1 MVATLPIYN
10 SIQDQEPSKVYT
22 CYRTTITINEKL
34 EELTEETNAIHQQIN
49 ELMAAISKKTPP
61 DEVKKIKE
69 AAKPLEEK
77 ASQLTYESILLFFP
91 EFTEEEFKKLDPYD
105 YQTFVMQIGEMRS
118 KIYTRTIKN

>member
-22 CYRTTITINEKL
+22 CYRTTVTINEKL
-34 EELTEETNAIHQQIN
+34 EELTEETNAIHQQIK
-49 ELMAAISKKTPP
+49 ELTAAITEETPA

-91 EFTEEEFKKLDPYD
+91 EFTAEEFQKLDPYD
-105 YQTFVMQIGEMRS
+105 YQSFVIQISEMRK
-118 KIYTRTIKN
+118 KIYSRTIKN

>member
-22 CYRTTITINEKL
+22 CYRTTVTINEKL
-34 EELTEETNAIHQQIN
+34 EELTEETNAIHQQIK
-49 ELMAAISKKTPP
+49 ELTAAITEETPA

-91 EFTEEEFKKLDPYD
+91 EFTEEEFQKLDPYD
-105 YQTFVMQIGEMRS
+105 YQSFVIQISEMRK
-118 KIYTRTIKN
+118 KIYSRTIKN